1 MRLQLLVQFGEN
13 YGMLCSVI
21 FRLLVYN
28 WNLPTTGICVI
39 GLLSLPYQFLG
50 EVVNCVFRVG
60 VGVTCGTYNNLVLIL
75 HSQIL
80 DTLATCIA

>member
-39 GLLSLPYQFLG
+39 GLLSLPYQFWAKLSTVFSVLG
-50 EVVNCVFRVG
+50 SG
-60 VGVTCGTYNNLVLIL
+60 L
-75 HSQIL
+75 
-80 DTLATCIA
+80 LAAHTIISS